1 MECEVIEKPDRE
13 MECDIIP
20 ADPPPTTPPPP
31 PGKKRVCE
39 FIPKP
44 IVRESCQD
52 VKMKAFT
59 EKCNEVPVSVPAV
72 DCQGQMMPLA
82 LKEICITIDFRLPR
96 QECEKKT
103 REDCRYCS

>member
-103 REDCRYCS
+103 REDCRYC